1 MQQAIHHNIKCS
13 NTVTGKTAC
22 SAACLPVLH
31 LLSGLSAL
39 QGRHVALIN
48 VKFGTGEWTIGQ
60 PHAKFHVYWDRNVG
74 IQPPKWSQFGIL
86 PTNVPLRGDSF
97 AQFL

>member
-1 MQQAIHHNIKCS
+1 MQCS
-13 NTVTGKTAC
+13 LPASTAFTQW
-22 SAACLPVLH
+22 SKN
-31 LLSGLSAL
+31 GFSAL